1 MKAHFSTELTI
12 YNSFLISANVD
23 FPTDL
28 DYSFH
33 TGQLNTTL
41 NSLPPL
47 QLGETE
53 CSDSQLESY
62 TSHCAVPD
70 TDNSFA
76 SLTSDVPPR
85 DELIENTDFYEHDL
99 PVTRKAK
106 STAAAC
112 QELPANPPL
121 PVLFYP
127 RKKGIVR
134 KRKTIVHRRK

>member
-1 MKAHFSTELTI
+1 M
-12 YNSFLISANVD
+12 D

-53 CSDSQLESY
+53 CSDSQLESGGN

-70 TDNSFA
+70 TDNSLA
-76 SLTSDVPPR
+76 SLTSDIPSR
-85 DELIENTDFYEHDL
+85 DELIDNTDFYDHDL

-112 QELPANPPL
+112 QDPPANLPL

-134 KRKTIVHRRK
+134 KRKTNIHRRK